1 MRDLKTITKESFAP
15 YGTVIKFP
23 EDFTGNFLILETEQ
37 EQPWR
42 LAVFRYDNHEI
53 EVLEHHPTSKE
64 SFEPLSGITVL
75 LVARNGTPENW
86 EAFLLEQPVSL
97 EKGIWHQV
105 LALTEEASVKITENL
120 DVESVFYKMEVPV
133 KVAVTEI

>member
-1 MRDLKTITKESFAP
+1 MALKYDLISEMYDRESKM
-15 YGTVIKFP
+15 V
-23 EDFTGNFLILETEQ
+23 
-37 EQPWR
+37 
-42 LAVFRYDNHEI
+42 V
-53 EVLEHHPTSKE
+53 S
-64 SFEPLSGITVL
+64 
-75 LVARNGTPENW
+75 TPENW
-86 EAFLLEQPVSL
+86 EAFLLEQPVCL